1 MKFSTGIIISA
12 LAFNVFAETPTNIS
26 PGPLLDRRDAKP
38 TMTDPLW
45 KRNGEDD
52 AEGSV
57 PSPLRSDAEAS
68 GGRGRSG
75 RGGDGSHSP
84 SRFRQ
89 LSKSITLDSLV
100 KKVYE
105 KYKHLWTEDLRGRIL
120 AFGQKISVAAGNKAQ
135 MVGRFRYPKSC
146 WRKWG
151 LKHPRERKLKRRADL
166 VSKLEN
172 ILNKSRSY
180 AKLHRDLLQATAET
194 IAGGTKDIALVLRK
208 VSDNAQEWAANIDT
222 LVKTEFTKLL
232 ASMSK
237 NPNSVSKAIE
247 TARGY
252 VNNIQLYA
260 KLSAAN
266 SNKIAIMIRDPTKAE
281 QLGQKVEEVKDNG
294 ATADRRRGFKMR
306 PSSP

>member
-1 MKFSTGIIISA
+1 MLLRLSLQFTNMLVI
-12 LAFNVFAETPTNIS
+12 TNIRDGGS
-26 PGPLLDRRDAKP
+26 LQIPEKLLEEVGSKAP
-38 TMTDPLW
+38 A
-45 KRNGEDD
+45 GE
-52 AEGSV
+52 
-57 PSPLRSDAEAS
+57 
-68 GGRGRSG
+68 
-75 RGGDGSHSP
+75 
-84 SRFRQ
+84 
-89 LSKSITLDSLV
+89 KV
-100 KKVYE
+100 K
-105 KYKHLWTEDLRGRIL
+105 TTR
-120 AFGQKISVAAGNKAQ
+120 
-135 MVGRFRYPKSC
+135 
-146 WRKWG
+146 
-151 LKHPRERKLKRRADL
+151 DL